1 MRKLF
6 VLLACL
12 FIFFAA
18 NAQEVAT
25 QPIFTGTYA
34 GKAPCA
40 DCKIIE
46 TELELIF
53 GTDTS
58 GEYALRDKYIGRQGT
73 DMKSLVKGE
82 WVRMYDAKVGVL
94 IVLDGDV
101 ADKTSY
107 YLYRKDGSL
116 APLDKDLHKVEASI
130 DCSLTK
136 KEG

>member
-6 VLLACL
+6 VLLACH
-12 FIFFAA
+12 FISFAA
-18 NAQEVAT
+18 NAQDAT
-25 QPIFTGTYA
+25 PQPLFSGTYV

-40 DCKIIE
+40 DCKLIE
-46 TELELIF
+46 TELELIY

-58 GEYALRDKYIGRQGT
+58 GEYALRDKYIGRQGM

-82 WVRMYDAKVGVL
+82 WVRMYDAKVGML
-94 IVLDGDV
+94 IVLDADV

-107 YLYRKDGSL
+107 FLYRKDGSL
-116 APLDKDLHKVEASI
+116 APLDKDLHKIEAPI

-136 KEG
+136 KES

>member
-6 VLLACL
+6 ALLFCL
-12 FIFFAA
+12 AA
-18 NAQEVAT
+18 SCAAKAQDT
-25 QPIFTGTYA
+25 PPTPLFSGTYA

-46 TELELIF
+46 TELELKY

-58 GEYALRDKYIGRQGT
+58 GEYALRDKYIGHQGM

-82 WVRMYDAKVGVL
+82 WVRLYDPKVGVL
-94 IVLDGDV
+94 IILDSDV
-101 ADKTSY
+101 PDKTAY

-116 APLDKDLHKVEASI
+116 APLDKDLHKIEAAI
-130 DCSLTK
+130 DCSLTR